1 MEMRS
6 TPGKVTLRFFHRE
19 SIGYLFVAPALIYL
33 GTLILYPVVYNIWL
47 SFHKSRYGTTAFVG
61 IQNFINVVNARG
73 FGQVMLNTIVWTV
86 GNMFIMYVLA
96 LIAATILRSI
106 PRGRTIFRTIL
117 LLPWVVP
124 GVVGGIL
131 WRYMLHSR
139 YGIVNDV
146 LSRLGL
152 IDQPI
157 YWLSNPDTSL
167 LSVMLAYIWK
177 VYPYV
182 MILLMAGLEAIPS
195 HLYDAARVDGANA
208 WRQFR
213 HITLPL
219 LAPVTRVIV
228 VLMGIW
234 TFNSFDLTY
243 IMTKGGPLY
252 SSEILAMRIYST
264 AFSDFRFG
272 MASATSVIA
281 FVITLA
287 FASVYTFW
295 SRKREYY

>member
-1 MEMRS
+1 MQTRS
-6 TPGKVTLRFFHRE
+6 ILSRIRARFWDRE
-19 SIGYLFVAPALIYL
+19 GVGYLFVAPALIYL

-47 SFHKSRYGTTAFVG
+47 SFHKSRYGKTSFIG
-61 IQNFINVVNARG
+61 IQNFIKVITARG
-73 FGQVMLNTIVWTV
+73 FGEVMLNTVVWTV
-86 GNMFIMYVLA
+86 GNMLVMYVLA
-96 LIAATILRSI
+96 LIAAIILRSI
-106 PRGRTIFRTIL
+106 PRGRVIFRTIL

-124 GVVGGIL
+124 GVVAGIL

-146 LSRLGL
+146 LTKLGI
-152 IDQPI
+152 IDQPVF
-157 YWLSNPDTSL
+157 WLSNPDTSL

-195 HLYDAARVDGANA
+195 HLYDAARVDGAGA
-208 WRQFR
+208 WKQFR

-234 TFNSFDLTY
+234 TFNAFDLTF

-272 MASATSVIA
+272 LASATSVIA
-281 FVITLA
+281 FIITLA
-287 FASVYTFW
+287 FASMYTFW
-295 SRKREYY
+295 SKKREYY